1 MPPHESEER
10 NFESYRLLVRSRTTL
25 PPHAT
30 PSATDPR
37 NAFPPLRAHRPR
49 PPPAYCLSASR
60 ADLDRPLPH
69 ALTTQLPLASSLYF
83 PCPLLPRS
91 HPHAARMF
99 SSLPRR
105 RLLTVPHSPRSAWS
119 AAAFDFEVIRIVA
132 VNNQASVIFFQ
143 FFVHSFPSIAS
154 C

>member
-1 MPPHESEER
+1 MQLSLFLFVSSFLRFANRIRTTAHSVLL
-10 NFESYRLLVRSRTTL
+10 FESPLNLNKPFKTRSHRRSEISKVTDFWFAL
-25 PPHAT
+25 GPRCPLT
-30 PSATDPR
+30 PRPRQLAPR

-69 ALTTQLPLASSLYF
+69 ALTTQHPLASSLYF

-105 RLLTVPHSPRSAWS
+105 RLLTVSHP
-119 AAAFDFEVIRIVA
+119 
-132 VNNQASVIFFQ
+132 Q
-143 FFVHSFPSIAS
+143 
-154 C
+154 